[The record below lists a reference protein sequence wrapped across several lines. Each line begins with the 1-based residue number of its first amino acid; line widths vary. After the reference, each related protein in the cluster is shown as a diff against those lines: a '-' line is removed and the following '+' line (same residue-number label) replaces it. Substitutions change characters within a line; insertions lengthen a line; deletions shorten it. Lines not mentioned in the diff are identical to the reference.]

1 MAKETITG
9 GKGKYAPGVTIADRM
24 DRIPSTR
31 HSWVIIFF
39 VLMGWFAETIDL
51 GGTSFLMPSIREYFQ
66 MDAATGGMY
75 SSVCFV
81 GMFIGAIFAGAL
93 ADRIGRKKVIV
104 GSMVVWGCAG
114 FALVFSQSVEY
125 LFTMRFVLGLG
136 LGAQFP
142 VALTYLSEM
151 VSAKERAKFMTLYQ
165 LMAPVG
171 FSVAGFLTVLILPH
185 FDWRGVYLAEAL
197 PALFI
202 IGIIATCPESPRWLE
217 TQGRVDEAERIC
229 VRFEHYAEES
239 GKDLPE
245 PVHVNAA
252 AAEKGSYRDLFQPK
266 YIGLVVLCFFI
277 WFISMFS
284 DYGLTTWLT
293 TILTMKGF
301 DVVKSTAFVT
311 LGILGGIPAWFFT
324 TWAANK
330 LGRKKTF
337 LIAGL
342 CTAIFGIIYG
352 ASSSEWM
359 LILFGVLYQFGKYT
373 NAMCL
378 ALYTP
383 ELYET
388 SVRAAGN
395 GLATSWGRL
404 GSIAGPIFFAF
415 TVEGFGADMTVY
427 LAAAMVIVPGLLVFL
442 FGPETNPN
450 SEVEAVREVGGKLEG
465 AGSRAS

>member
-1 MAKETITG
+1 MAKTNYA
-9 GKGKYAPGVTIADRM
+9 KNAKQYAPEITVADRM
-24 DRIPSTR
+24 DRIPSTG

-66 MDAATGGMY
+66 MDTTTGGFY
-75 SSVCFV
+75 SSACFV

-93 ADRIGRKKVIV
+93 ADKIGRKKVII
-104 GSMVVWGCAG
+104 GAMLVWGCAG
-114 FALVFSQSVEY
+114 FALVFSQTVEY
-125 LFTMRFVLGLG
+125 LFTMRFILGLG

-151 VSAKERAKFMTLYQ
+151 VSSKERAKFMTLYQ
-165 LMAPVG
+165 LMTPVG
-171 FSVAGFLTVLILPH
+171 FTVAGFLTVMILPH

-202 IGIIATCPESPRWLE
+202 IGIIKTCPESPRWLE
-217 TQGRVDEAERIC
+217 TQGRHEEALEVC
-229 VRFEHYAEES
+229 ARFEHFAEHSHKE
-239 GKDLPE
+239 LPE
-245 PVHVNAA
+245 PIHMNVEVG
-252 AAEKGSYRDLFQPK
+252 EKGKYRDLFQSK
-266 YIGLVVLCFFI
+266 YIGLVILCFFI

-330 LGRKKTF
+330 LGRKKAF

-342 CTAIFGIIYG
+342 CTAIFGIAYG
-352 ASSSEWM
+352 AASTEPM
-359 LILFGVLYQFGKYT
+359 LIAFGVLYQFGKYV

-388 SVRAAGN
+388 KIRAAGN

-404 GSIAGPIFFAF
+404 GSILGPIFFAM
-415 TVEGFGADMTVY
+415 TVEGFGAETTVY
-427 LAAAMVIVPGLLVFL
+427 IAAAMVVIPGLLVFL

-450 SEVEAVREVGGKLEG
+450 DLKVQARLAEKQTQQ
-465 AGSRAS
+465 

>member
-1 MAKETITG
+1 MAKQDMIDYMEH
-9 GKGKYAPGVTIADRM
+9 KKEYAPEITVSDRM
-24 DRIPSTR
+24 DRIPATA
-31 HSWVIIFF
+31 HTWPIIVFI
-39 VLMGWFAETIDL
+39 LMGWFAETIDL

-75 SSVCFV
+75 SSACFV

-93 ADRIGRKKVIV
+93 ADKIGRKKVIV
-104 GSMVVWGCAG
+104 GCMAIWGCAG

-125 LFTMRFVLGLG
+125 LFTMRFILGLG

-142 VALTYLSEM
+142 VALTMLSEL
-151 VSAKERAKFMTLYQ
+151 VSKKQRAFFMTLYQ
-165 LMAPVG
+165 LMTPIG
-171 FSVAGFLTVLILPH
+171 FTVAGFLTVLILPH

-202 IGIIATCPESPRWLE
+202 IGIILVVPESPRWLE
-217 TQGRVDEAERIC
+217 TQGRIEEADAIC
-229 VRFEHYAEES
+229 SRFEYYAEHANKE
-239 GKDLPE
+239 LPE
-245 PVHVNAA
+245 PEHVNVVM
-252 AAEKGSYRDLFQPK
+252 EKGKYRDLFQPK

-311 LGILGGIPAWFFT
+311 LGILGGIPAWFFC

-330 LGRKKTF
+330 FGRKKTF

-342 CTAIFGIIYG
+342 CTSIFGIIYG
-352 ASSSEWM
+352 MASTEPM
-359 LILFGVLYQFGKYT
+359 LIAFGVLYQFGKYL

-388 SVRAAGN
+388 KIRAAGN

-404 GSIAGPIFFAF
+404 GSILGPIFFAM
-415 TVEGFGADMTVY
+415 TVEGLGAEMTVY
-427 LAAAMVIVPGLLVFL
+427 IAAAMVIVPGLLVFL

-450 SEVEAVREVGGKLEG
+450 DPKVQARMKAEAEAQK
-465 AGSRAS
+465 AA